1 MNLSLSWKEPAF
13 ISEHKC
19 WHQHV
24 NWLLL
29 SYGLHFQYPVSKY
42 VSLNGS
48 RILFTQL
55 LWPNINENKVCWCKE
70 VLWICIKQILRLREL
85 NHVGQTLMYVS
96 CFFAVAVWVLSW
108 GGRMVLV
115 IVLIQIPTAPYKV
128 RLRYAQKSDQSK

>member
-13 ISEHKC
+13 ISVHKC

-96 CFFAVAVWVLSW
+96 CFFAVAVWVLFLGWEDGS
-108 GGRMVLV
+108 GDC
-115 IVLIQIPTAPYKV
+115 INPDSNSSIQSLSPVCAKV
-128 RLRYAQKSDQSK
+128 RSI